1 MLWLSEYTTNDITRS
16 LAQAGVGMVV
26 GGTVYA
32 LSQSHVGALSG
43 YLFSRPDG
51 RRPVIAGEGEERGGR
66 RLDFAPWEMGW
77 VDRAVLMVFGVA
89 YKAVKGLFVNRLRLD
104 GGKDT
109 VELPKL
115 DVTCPVSISDR
126 NVQLYERAIALKE
139 KRDSEASGK
148 GMADQFLL
156 AAMTNQLMVLLVVH
170 PGLPVSPLGGVN
182 VRNRVEFFSSS
193 DDDLRR
199 MTAHATVGGKT
210 NLARVVK
217 RGIEFDIHVDVR
229 STRNNDK
236 LVLRQI
242 ITILA
247 PCKTTPST
255 TKATTTATEEE
266 DEVEYSVIGQVEMS
280 SSAPGLWCR
289 VCGDYNPI
297 HVSSLLA
304 KLFGFPGKIAHG
316 NHVVAKTLRMMDCD
330 GKMEGWGQGKDWWVE
345 MQFRRPM
352 VLPIRLGVEVGEGK
366 GIDGVRWQCVGKQGK
381 VHVSGTIGQL

>member
-1 MLWLSEYTTNDITRS
+1 MLWLNQYTTNDVARG
-16 LAQAGVGMVV
+16 LAQAGLGMVSS
-26 GGTVYA
+26 GAVYA

-51 RRPVIAGEGEERGGR
+51 RRPVVAGEGEKRSGR
-66 RLDFAPWEMGW
+66 KLQFAPWEMGW
-77 VDRAVLMVFGVA
+77 VDRAVLLVFGVT
-89 YKAVKGLFVNRLRLD
+89 YKAMRGLFVNSLRLE
-104 GGKDT
+104 GGKET

-115 DVTCPVSISDR
+115 DVTCPVSISGR
-126 NVQLYERAIALKE
+126 HVQLYERAIALKKE
-139 KRDSEASGK
+139 RTSNKSGK

-156 AAMTNQLMVLLVVH
+156 AAMTNQLMLLLVVH

-193 DDDLRR
+193 DDDLRE
-199 MTAHATVGGKT
+199 MTAYATVGGKD

-217 RGIEFDIHVDVR
+217 RGIEFDILVDVR
-229 STRNNDK
+229 SARNANK

-247 PCKTTPST
+247 PCKTDLST
-255 TKATTTATEEE
+255 TKATTTASEEE
-266 DEVEYSVIGQVEMS
+266 DDLEYSAIGQVEMT

-316 NHVVAKTLRMMDCD
+316 NHVVAKTLELMDYAEK
-330 GKMEGWGQGKDWWVE
+330 GGRGEGKDWWVE

-352 VLPIRLGVEVGEGK
+352 VLPIRLGVEVREGESNN
-366 GIDGVRWQCVGKQGK
+366 GVRWQCVGKQGK
-381 VHVSGTIGQL
+381 VHVSGTVGQM